1 MAISNIHE
9 TLLMYTKQKGMINN
23 QISDVMF
30 KILAS
35 SKNVAENQSRYNNKM
50 QAAYFNYYEGDNET
64 YQIVTETLQ
73 QDHELELATLNSWET
88 ELEIQKNNLET
99 KLNEIVTFESS
110 WTKLLQSNIKND
122 FTYGGGGGK

>member
-9 TLLMYTKQKGMINN
+9 TLLMYTKQKALISN

-30 KILAS
+30 KMLAS
-35 SKNVAENQSRYNNKM
+35 SKNVAENQSKFNNKM
-50 QAAYFNYYEGDNET
+50 QAAYFNYYEDDYVT
-64 YQIVTETLQ
+64 YSIVTETLH

-88 ELEIQKNNLET
+88 ELELQKNNLET
-99 KLNEIVTFESS
+99 KLNEIITFETS

-122 FTYGGGGGK
+122 FTYGGGGK